1 MKKLFLLLLTVLSVT
16 LCASAQT
23 RTVTGTVVDAETDE
37 PIIGA
42 AVTDQAGKGVNT
54 DIDGNF
60 SIVLPESVTKL
71 TVSSVGYNPMEVKIK
86 GGKMEIRLTPSATAL
101 DEVIAVAYGTAKK
114 SAFTGS
120 ATVIKSTE
128 IEQAQV
134 SNALDALT
142 GKVAGVQLNN
152 ASGQPGQSD
161 PSIFIRG
168 ISSLNAG
175 NAPLIVVD
183 GVPYSGDM
191 NNISTQ
197 DIESMTIL
205 KDAASNALYGARGA
219 NGVIMITTKKGGNN
233 GEAQVSVDAK
243 WGANM
248 RATQD
253 YKLVKDPAAYYE
265 MYYKS
270 LYN

>member
-161 PSIFIRG
+161 PLDFHPRYIF
-168 ISSLNAG
+168 S
-175 NAPLIVVD
+175 
-183 GVPYSGDM
+183 
-191 NNISTQ
+191 
-197 DIESMTIL
+197 
-205 KDAASNALYGARGA
+205 
-219 NGVIMITTKKGGNN
+219 
-233 GEAQVSVDAK
+233 
-243 WGANM
+243 
-248 RATQD
+248 
-253 YKLVKDPAAYYE
+253 
-265 MYYKS
+265 
-270 LYN
+270 